1 MTGMKSIAIKILI
14 NGVALWVAAWLVVGI
29 HLADDNQPLGK
40 RLVAVLLVAAVFG
53 VINAVIKPVAKF
65 FSFPFIVLTLGLF
78 TIVVNALMLQLTS
91 WVAGGL
97 NLAFHVDHFFWDA
110 LIGAVIISV
119 VSVVLGIVLPDSR
132 D

>member
-1 MTGMKSIAIKILI
+1 MTLMKSIAIKVLV
-14 NGVALWVAAWLVVGI
+14 NGVALWVAAFLVFGI
-29 HLADDNQPLGK
+29 HLADENEPLGK
-40 RLVAVLLVAAVFG
+40 RLLSVLLVAIVFG
-53 VINAVIKPVAKF
+53 LINAVIKPVAKF

-110 LIGAVIISV
+110 ILGAVI
-119 VSVVLGIVLPDSR
+119 VSIVSIVLGIVLPDDDR
-132 D
+132 